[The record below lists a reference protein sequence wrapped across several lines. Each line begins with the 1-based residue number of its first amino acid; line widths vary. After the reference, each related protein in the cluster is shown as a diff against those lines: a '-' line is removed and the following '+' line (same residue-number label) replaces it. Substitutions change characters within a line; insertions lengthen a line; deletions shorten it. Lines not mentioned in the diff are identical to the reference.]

1 MVITASTPAGNL
13 SYAWTVPDA
22 ISTTVKVRIT
32 LHADA
37 TVTYASHAT
46 LAIKGSLTLTAPNTG
61 EIWIAG
67 SIQNITWTKTGTMA
81 NVKLEYSTDGGATY
95 PNLITSSISAAAG
108 TYAWTIPDL
117 ASSNV
122 KVRVTNTA
130 DTTVSDDS
138 NTAFTIKGGLGVTSP
153 VGTDV
158 WNVGAVKTIS
168 WTSTGGTAIP
178 TVNLEYSKNGLFND
192 TVVIATG
199 VASGPTGG
207 SYSWTVA
214 DAIASTVKVR
224 VKHATDATV
233 SADSAAFTIKGS
245 LTLTAPV
252 GGEVWVLGSSQNIT
266 WTTGGTLGNVKLE
279 FSRDNFAADVQTIT
293 LSTPAA
299 GGSFAWTVPDAISTT
314 VKVRI
319 TLNSDATVTQT
330 SPANFKIRGSLALTA
345 PNGGETWIV
354 GDARTIT
361 WTKTGTL
368 ADVKL
373 EYSTDGGVTYPNV
386 ITASMPAANLSYA
399 WTVPDAISTSVKVR
413 ITLNADATVTAASN
427 ATFTIKGSLTLTAPN
442 GGEAWTAGSSQN
454 ITWTKTGTIANVKL
468 EYSTDAGATSP
479 NMTTSSTSAAAGTY
493 AWTIPDIASINVKV
507 RVTSTADTTVSDDS
521 NTAFTIRGGLGVTS
535 PVGTDVWT
543 VGAAKTISWTSTGG
557 GAIPTVN
564 LEYSKNGLFTD
575 TVVIATGVASGPTG
589 GSYAWT
595 VADAIATT
603 VKVRVKHP
611 TDATGSAVSAAFS
624 IKGSLALTAPVGGEV
639 WAVGPPRNITWTR
652 QGSIANVKIEYSK
665 DNFVTPILITASTPA
680 ANLSYAWTVPDDI
693 SSTVKVRITNLDD
706 ATVTS

>member
-1 MVITASTPAGNL
+1 MLEYSTDGGVYIPIVITASTPAANL

-32 LHADA
+32 LNADA
-37 TVTYASHAT
+37 TVTAASYAAFT
-46 LAIKGSLTLTAPNTG
+46 IKSSLTLTAPNGG
-61 EIWIAG
+61 ETWTAG
-67 SIQNITWTKTGTMA
+67 SSQNITWTKTGSIT
-81 NVKLEYSTDGGATY
+81 NVKLEYSTDGGTTY
-95 PNLITSSISAAAG
+95 PNLITSSTPAAAG
-108 TYAWTIPDL
+108 SYAWTVPDL
-117 ASSNV
+117 ASTNV

-138 NTAFTIKGGLGVTSP
+138 NAAFTIKGGLTVTSP

-168 WTSTGGTAIP
+168 WTSTGAGAIP
-178 TVNLEYSKNGLFND
+178 TVNLEYSKNGLFTD

-224 VKHATDATV
+224 VKHPTDATV
-233 SADSAAFTIKGS
+233 SAVSAAFSIKGS
-245 LTLTAPV
+245 LALTAPV
-252 GGEVWVLGSSQNIT
+252 GGEVWAVGASQNIT
-266 WTTGGTLGNVKLE
+266 WTSSGTLGNVKLE

-354 GDARTIT
+354 GDVRTIT

-386 ITASMPAANLSYA
+386 ITASTPAANLSYA
-399 WTVPDAISTSVKVR
+399 WTVPDAISTTVKVR
-413 ITLNADATVTAASN
+413 ITLNADATVTAASS
-427 ATFTIKGSLTLTAPN
+427 ATFTIKSSLTLTAPN
-442 GGEAWTAGSSQN
+442 GGETWTAGSSQN
-454 ITWTKTGTIANVKL
+454 ITWTKTGSITNVKL
-468 EYSTDAGATSP
+468 EYSTDGGTTYP
-479 NMTTSSTSAAAGTY
+479 NLITSSTPAAAGSY
-493 AWTIPDIASINVKV
+493 AWTVPDLASTNVKV
-507 RVTSTADTTVSDDS
+507 RVTNTADTTVSDDS
-521 NTAFTIRGGLGVTS
+521 NAAFTIKGGLTVTS
-535 PVGTDVWT
+535 PVGTDVWN
-543 VGAAKTISWTSTGG
+543 VGAVKTISWTSTGA

-564 LEYSKNGLFTD
+564 LEYSQNGLFTD

-589 GSYAWT
+589 GSYSWT
-595 VADAIATT
+595 VADAIAST

-611 TDATGSAVSAAFS
+611 TDATVSAVSAAFT
-624 IKGSLALTAPVGGEV
+624 IKGSLALTAPVGGEA
-639 WAVGPPRNITWTR
+639 WTVGSTRNITWTR
-652 QGSIANVKIEYSK
+652 QGSIANVH
-665 DNFVTPILITASTPA
+665 
-680 ANLSYAWTVPDDI
+680 
-693 SSTVKVRITNLDD
+693 
-706 ATVTS
+706 